1 MRTAGPLRSIVILC
15 CQPLLFIN
23 GVLLL
28 SENSLFSLVTF
39 ASLYVL
45 SVSNSVLSLIMSEA
59 EVLTTEDLRNR
70 MFEVLKKRGLIDVLK
85 VGKQTTVPHIEDVI

>member
-1 MRTAGPLRSIVILC
+1 M
-15 CQPLLFIN
+15 
-23 GVLLL
+23 LL